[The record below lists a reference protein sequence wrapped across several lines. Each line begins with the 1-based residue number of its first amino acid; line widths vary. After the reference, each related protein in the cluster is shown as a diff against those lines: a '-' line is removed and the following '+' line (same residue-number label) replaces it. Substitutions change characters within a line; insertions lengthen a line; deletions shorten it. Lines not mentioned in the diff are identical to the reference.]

1 MKQTLIKTFAI
12 LGISSLSLLGMQIY
26 AADANV
32 EVTPE
37 KVTHQELA
45 AIYVLSE
52 ICPAMVQDQ
61 DKFNAGYQQLVKEYL
76 PEQKNP
82 VQALNQLSK
91 ERKFQPILKEAQQ
104 DAQKAG
110 AQKNQAIC
118 TELTT
123 YSKS

>member
-1 MKQTLIKTFAI
+1 
-12 LGISSLSLLGMQIY
+12 MQSH